1 MVTRVVALRPPLG
14 LDTALTAHVA
24 DAAGLLL
31 VVLLAGGYLAAVRVV
46 IRAGYEWPARRTLSW
61 LLLGVGALAVTTL
74 GWVGAYTHTLLWVH
88 VLQIVLLLLVV
99 PALLALG
106 RPTLLVHTLQAARG
120 AATPKRGMLASR
132 LLAPL
137 ANPLVAPALV
147 PLALGVVVFTAV
159 LPVTLVSAGYNDV
172 AEVLLLG
179 VGLLIALPLAG
190 VGAAASS
197 AVALATFVGFLE
209 LLLDAIPGFALRL
222 RNDLLAPAWAAHVH
236 RAWGPTPL
244 QDQRLGGAILWALA
258 EILDLP
264 FLALL
269 VMAWIRA
276 DEREAAVT
284 DAALDVATLT
294 ATLTAIAPAELPTGT
309 ATPASTERPWWE
321 QDATVLG
328 STRARSLQ
336 KRRD

>member
-1 MVTRVVALRPPLG
+1 MVPLAAALRPPLD
-14 LDTALTAHVA
+14 LDTALTAHVP
-24 DAAGLLL
+24 DAAGLVL
-31 VVLLAGGYLAAVRVV
+31 VALLAFGYLAAVRAVV
-46 IRAGYEWPARRTLSW
+46 HTGHHWPARRTMSW

-106 RPTLLVHTLQAARG
+106 RPTLLVRTLQEARAGPPRERRAA
-120 AATPKRGMLASR
+120 ASR
-132 LLAPL
+132 LLAAL

-147 PLALGVVVFTAV
+147 PIALGVVVFTAV
-159 LPVTLVSAGYNDV
+159 LPVTLGAAGWNDV
-172 AEVLLLG
+172 AEVLILG
-179 VGLLIALPLAG
+179 IGLLIALPLAG
-190 VGAAASS
+190 VGAAAPS

-222 RNDLLAPAWAAHVH
+222 RNDLLAPVWAESAH
-236 RAWGPTPL
+236 RSWGPTPL

-269 VMAWIRA
+269 VMQWIRA

-284 DAALDVATLT
+284 DAALDAATLV
-294 ATLTAIAPAELPTGT
+294 APPKHQLGPDSNPPG
-309 ATPASTERPWWE
+309 TERPWWE
-321 QDATVLG
+321 QDARVLG
-328 STRARSLQ
+328 SARARSLQ

>member
-1 MVTRVVALRPPLG
+1 MNPTHIEALRAPLN
-14 LDTALTAHVA
+14 LDTALTAYVP

-46 IRAGYEWPARRTLSW
+46 VRCGHEWPARRTLSW

-74 GWVGAYTHTLLWVH
+74 GWVGAYTRTLLWVH
-88 VLQIVLLLLVV
+88 VLQLVLLLLVV

-106 RPTLLVHTLQAARG
+106 RPTLLIRTLQQAHRRPRRQRRAA
-120 AATPKRGMLASR
+120 PSR
-132 LLAPL
+132 LLAAL

-147 PLALGVVVFTAV
+147 PIALGVVVFTAV
-159 LPVTLVSAGYNDV
+159 LPVTLDSAGWNDV
-172 AEVLLLG
+172 AEVLILG

-190 VGAAASS
+190 VGGAASS

-222 RNDLLAPAWAAHVH
+222 RNDLLAPAWAASVH
-236 RAWGPTPL
+236 RTWGPTPL

-269 VMAWIRA
+269 VIQWIRA
-276 DEREAAVT
+276 DEREAAST
-284 DAALDVATLT
+284 DAALDAATLV
-294 ATLTAIAPAELPTGT
+294 APPKHMPGADPTPPG
-309 ATPASTERPWWE
+309 TERPWWE

-328 STRARSLQ
+328 SARARSLQ
-336 KRRD
+336 KRRE

>member
-1 MVTRVVALRPPLG
+1 MSTRVVALRPPLS

-31 VVLLAGGYLAAVRVV
+31 VVLLAGAYLAAVRVV

-99 PALLALG
+99 PGLLAFG
-106 RPTLLVHTLQAARG
+106 RPTLLVRTLHAARG
-120 AATPKRGMLASR
+120 EATRERRTPASR
-132 LLAPL
+132 LLAAL

-147 PLALGVVVFTAV
+147 PLALGVVIFTAV
-159 LPVTLVSAGYNDV
+159 LPMTLGSTGWNDI
-172 AEVLLLG
+172 AEVLILG

-190 VGAAASS
+190 AGAAASS
-197 AVALATFVGFLE
+197 AVALAIFIGFLE

-222 RNDLLAPAWAAHVH
+222 RNDLLAPAWAAHLH

-244 QDQRLGGAILWALA
+244 QDQRLAGAILWALA

-269 VMAWIRA
+269 VMQWIRA
-276 DEREAAVT
+276 DEREAAAT
-284 DAALDVATLT
+284 DAALDAATLT
-294 ATLTAIAPAELPTGT
+294 ATTPAKLPAGT
-309 ATPASTERPWWE
+309 ATPAGTERPWWE

-336 KRRD
+336 KHRD